1 MTSVTVG
8 TVVILSWPFLLSL
21 AGRAGEPKIL
31 CLFLSVLA
39 LLFSAD
45 PYRAVLPWAIGMA
58 IAVHTLRER
67 FREI

>member
-1 MTSVTVG
+1 MTAMTVAKLLLLG
-8 TVVILSWPFLLSL
+8 WPFLLSL
-21 AGRAGEPKIL
+21 AGKAGEPKML

-45 PYRAVLPWAIGMA
+45 TYDAAMPWAIGMA
-58 IAVHTLRER
+58 IAVTSLRER